1 MGKATA
7 SVAVLYASDYGFSD
21 RLSQTLARG
30 ITKAGV
36 ATDMVD
42 LLSVDPQVCPV
53 FTYLCPEA
61 SGHRGFVI
69 FHHHRCHRVCEPWCC
84 GNVRRTTLP
93 L

>member
-42 LLSVDPQVCPV
+42 LLSVDPQARPV
-53 FTYLCPEA
+53 FVQISEEL
-61 SGHRGFVI
+61 G
-69 FHHHRCHRVCEPWCC
+69 
-84 GNVRRTTLP
+84 L